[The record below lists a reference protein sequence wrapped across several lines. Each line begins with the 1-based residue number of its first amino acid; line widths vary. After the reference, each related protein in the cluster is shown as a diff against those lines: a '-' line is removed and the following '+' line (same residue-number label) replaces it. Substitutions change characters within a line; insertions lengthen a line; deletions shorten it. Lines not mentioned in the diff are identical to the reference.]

1 MKKSL
6 LITLCLTLILSILC
20 GCSKKD
26 TSSDNS
32 ATSDVTASIGD
43 TTEVDGVT
51 LTSYKNIGVDWTST
65 SNSSLLEDALSEV
78 TPNVKKITDRAVK
91 NGDTANI
98 DYTGYKNGIKFE
110 GGEAQGYDLEIGS
123 GSFID
128 GFEEGLIGVMPGETK
143 NLNLTFPEN
152 YGSADL
158 AGKAVVFKVKVNYI
172 AEKEYSDED
181 KLTAKQTVFKS
192 SLVNHVVEN
201 SKVAKLPEKSVDTY
215 ITKFRELYTQ
225 TAASYGYDSIDAYL
239 TAVGQTKESFE
250 EALKTNAE
258 LQVKTELVINAI
270 AKKEDI
276 SLTTSEYD
284 TAVKNYAST
293 YSTTESEFVEANG
306 KEYIETV
313 LLQEKVATFLAQNSE
328 CK

>member
-1 MKKSL
+1 MKKAL
-6 LITLCLTLILSILC
+6 LITLCLTLVLSILY

-26 TSSDNS
+26 VSSDQS
-32 ATSDVTASIGD
+32 TTSDVTASISS

-51 LTSYKNIGVDWTST
+51 LTSYKNIQVDWAST
-65 SNSSLLEDALSEV
+65 SNSALLEDALSEV
-78 TPNVKKITDRAVK
+78 TPNVKKITDRAVA

-110 GGEAQGYDLEIGS
+110 GGEAQGYDLAIGS
-123 GSFID
+123 HSFID

-158 AGKAVVFKVKVNYI
+158 AGQAVVFKVKVNYI
-172 AEKEYSDED
+172 AEKEYSDES
-181 KLTAKQTVFKS
+181 KLTAKKNVFKNA
-192 SLVNHVVEN
+192 LVNHVVEN
-201 SKVAKLPEKSVDTY
+201 SKVDKLPENSVDTY
-215 ITKFRELYTQ
+215 ITKFREIYTQ
-225 TAASYGYDSIDAYL
+225 NAASYGYDSLDAYL
-239 TAVGQTKESFE
+239 KAAGQTTESFE
-250 EALKTNAE
+250 KILKSNAE
-258 LQVKTELVINAI
+258 VQVKTELVINAI
-270 AKKEDI
+270 AKLEDI
-276 SLTTSEYD
+276 SLTTSEYN

-293 YSTTESEFVEANG
+293 YSTTESEFVKTNG

-313 LLQEKVATFLAQNSE
+313 LLQEKVSTFLAQNSE

>member
-1 MKKSL
+1 MKKAL

-20 GCSKKD
+20 GCSKKNA
-26 TSSDNS
+26 SSDLS
-32 ATSDVTASIGD
+32 ATSDVTASVDD
-43 TTEVDGVT
+43 TTKVDGVT
-51 LTSYKNIGVDWTST
+51 LTSYKNIKVDWAST
-65 SNSSLLEDALSEV
+65 SNTALLEEALNEA
-78 TPNVKKITDRAVK
+78 TPNVKKITDRAVE

-98 DYTGYKNGIKFE
+98 DYTGYKNGIKFA
-110 GGEAQGYDLEIGS
+110 GGEAQGYDLVIGS

-128 GFEEGLIGVMPGETK
+128 GFENGLIGVMPGETK

-172 AEKEYSDED
+172 ADKEYSDED
-181 KLTAKQTVFKS
+181 KLTAKKSVFKS
-192 SLVNHVVEN
+192 ALVNHVVEN
-201 SKVAKLPEKSVDTY
+201 SKVDKLPQKSVDTY
-215 ITKFRELYTQ
+215 ITKFREIYTQ
-225 TAASYGYDSIDAYL
+225 NAASYGYDSLDAYL
-239 TAVGQTKESFE
+239 KAAGQTTESFE
-250 EALKTNAE
+250 KILKSNAE
-258 LQVKTELVINAI
+258 AQVKTELVINAI

-284 TAVKNYAST
+284 AAVKNYAST

-313 LLQEKVATFLAQNSE
+313 LLQDKVSTFLAQNSE